1 MSLEKPPSQ
10 PGADTSPTSTPRA
23 IRPTELLRVKPFRL
37 LWTNTFLFV
46 LVQSTQRF
54 AFVALALDLGAKS
67 DINGVILFVMGIPAL
82 VISLP
87 VGVMSDHMNR
97 RTLLVVSQTGALI
110 VAAILAVLLSTDS
123 LTVPRLI
130 ICAGASGLFIAL
142 GTPVRTA
149 VLPTLVPPDQL
160 VGAIAVSTVAT
171 NVAMILGPA
180 TAWPVIGVWGL
191 EGAFWLQCAM
201 YAIGLSVLLP
211 LRLPQSANFDR
222 PRRRLRQEIFEG
234 VRFVHGHAAV
244 RSFFVLLAASTVLM
258 MAPWIV
264 LGPQLAEEN
273 AGASNSQ
280 AFALVALLGIGQFL
294 TSLAIMRFNHLLVRK
309 GLWFMCGLCW
319 GSTIQVLLG
328 QATSLPTMGL
338 FLFLWGVGGGLYM
351 NLNQTLIQNNT
362 PATVMGRVMALHSLL
377 MSGLA
382 PLGALLV
389 GVVAR
394 SIDSAPLTFSMCGA
408 LMGTTVLWFIVMR
421 PHLRP
426 LH

>member
-1 MSLEKPPSQ
+1 MSGWTTVTLAPDAAPQS
-10 PGADTSPTSTPRA
+10 
-23 IRPTELLRVKPFRL
+23 IRPLELLRITSFRL
-37 LWTNTFLFV
+37 LWSNTFLFV

-97 RTLLVVSQTGALI
+97 RTLLLVSQGGALA
-110 VAAILAVLLSTDS
+110 VACAIAMMMTTDS
-123 LTVPRLI
+123 MTVPWLI
-130 ICAGASGLFIAL
+130 TLSGMSGLFIAL

-149 VLPTLVPPDQL
+149 VLPTLVPPNQL
-160 VGAIAVSTVAT
+160 VGAIAVSTIAT

-180 TAWPVIGVWGL
+180 TAWPVIGIWGL

-201 YAIGLSVLLP
+201 YVIGLSVLLP
-211 LRLPQSANFDR
+211 LRLPQGANHDR

-234 VRFVHGHAAV
+234 VRFIHGHKAV

-273 AGASNSQ
+273 AGATNSQ
-280 AFALVALLGIGQFL
+280 AFALVALLGIGQFI
-294 TSLAIMRFNHLLVRK
+294 TSIAIMRFNHKLVRK

-319 GSTIQVLLG
+319 GSTIQVMLG
-328 QATSLPTMGL
+328 QATSLATMGL
-338 FLFLWGVGGGLYM
+338 FLFLWGLGGGLYM

-362 PATVMGRVMALHSLL
+362 PPTVMGRVMAIHSLL

-389 GVVAR
+389 GVIAR
-394 SIDSAPLTFSMCGA
+394 TVDSAPLTFSVCGA
-408 LMGTTVLWFIVMR
+408 LMGLTVLWFLTMR

-426 LH
+426 LS